1 MMMDTAVDLRSNVF
15 VMQFVRVIHSR
26 RRRRRLITVP
36 RQGRPLQEGN
46 RAHRDL
52 CNQVHHQVQRRLQ
65 RRQLS

>member
-15 VMQFVRVIHSR
+15 VMQFVRVIHS
-26 RRRRRLITVP
+26 RRRLITVP